1 MKKFLAIALLGGL
14 TLVGCGD
21 YNEDNFEGLDDV
33 VKLENVQTLT
43 YTLTE
48 SDYALMAS
56 KATSMAS
63 GEAAAALKSI
73 GTLQAF
79 SEEYPA
85 SEYVPYFLAY
95 TGGEFFTLS
104 DESSVKLTYNY
115 QAETPENIKMLSQM
129 TAYTLSA
136 DDYKEIWGSEEDF
149 INGVSDSKLSKI
161 TSVIPTEEIAPGD
174 YVVVTYNHAVA
185 EPVFGSEEPEQP
197 GEPGEPE
204 EPTNN
209 YTSVLGSAALG
220 DTVVVKGYVSAVCTQ
235 GIVVTDNTGSIL
247 VYKNTDFALGDVVTV
262 SGPIS
267 SYNKGFQ
274 FDTSN
279 GDITVTKDGEVE
291 VTYPEPMVIDGAKA
305 DELVTRSADEY
316 LVFVKMTGTV
326 SISGDGK
333 YYNVAIEGATAS
345 QGSFYGITD
354 EHKALVA
361 NGEVATIYGYL
372 SSISSGKY
380 VNIIATHINEEP
392 TVTPGEPEEPVTPAG
407 PTISDI
413 LALGVGGTVAAGTT
427 IEATVISNMAL
438 NNLTSKKGLYVQD
451 ATGGLQFYLA
461 ANHEFAFGDKL
472 KIDLSGV
479 SVAEYNG
486 AIQISGLA
494 LDKFELLSS
503 GNAVEAKKVSIDD
516 FLANKYEGQYVEI
529 EGVQVVESQLTNT
542 WVMGGAH
549 TSITFEHTSGAE
561 FVVFSSKYATYG
573 AETVAQ
579 GSGSVKGIAAINKG
593 TVQIIFGQATDY
605 AGLTGAR
612 FGGGTTPEQ
621 PETPETPVT
630 PDPSGSGYTK
640 ITSIDQLT
648 AGTYLIVWD
657 SQSPASVF
665 NGQDAVNG
673 YEAATVVNGVISD
686 NMTSCEVTIEAVGDG
701 YSLKVAA
708 GYMSGTSGSNKLNF
722 GAEAAINHITF
733 TADGNVDI
741 ESNTSVLRFNA
752 ASNQLRFRYYKSAS
766 YSAQT
771 PIALYKKM

>member
-1 MKKFLAIALLGGL
+1 MNLKKFLAIALLGGL

-274 FDTSN
+274 FDTRN

-413 LALGVGGTVAAGTT
+413 LALGVGGTVADGTT

-438 NNLTSKKGLYVQD
+438 N
-451 ATGGLQFYLA
+451 
-461 ANHEFAFGDKL
+461 
-472 KIDLSGV
+472 
-479 SVAEYNG
+479 
-486 AIQISGLA
+486 
-494 LDKFELLSS
+494 
-503 GNAVEAKKVSIDD
+503 
-516 FLANKYEGQYVEI
+516 
-529 EGVQVVESQLTNT
+529 
-542 WVMGGAH
+542 
-549 TSITFEHTSGAE
+549 
-561 FVVFSSKYATYG
+561 
-573 AETVAQ
+573 
-579 GSGSVKGIAAINKG
+579 
-593 TVQIIFGQATDY
+593 
-605 AGLTGAR
+605 
-612 FGGGTTPEQ
+612 
-621 PETPETPVT
+621 
-630 PDPSGSGYTK
+630 
-640 ITSIDQLT
+640 
-648 AGTYLIVWD
+648 
-657 SQSPASVF
+657 
-665 NGQDAVNG
+665 
-673 YEAATVVNGVISD
+673 
-686 NMTSCEVTIEAVGDG
+686 
-701 YSLKVAA
+701 
-708 GYMSGTSGSNKLNF
+708 
-722 GAEAAINHITF
+722 
-733 TADGNVDI
+733 
-741 ESNTSVLRFNA
+741 
-752 ASNQLRFRYYKSAS
+752 
-766 YSAQT
+766 
-771 PIALYKKM
+771 